1 MEAVRPS
8 RGRDLAQGLQ
18 FGDGFDVELEDAGF
32 KRRPHLIPRLA
43 DAGEHDPVRWDAAG
57 QRPAHLALGHDV
69 GSGAELCQRADH
81 REVGVGL
88 QRVADAG
95 ICPGEGVGEGA
106 VVRLER
112 R

>member
-1 MEAVRPS
+1 MEAVRPT
-8 RGRDLAQGLQ
+8 GRDLAQRLQ

-32 KRRPHLIPRLA
+32 QRGSHLILRLA
-43 DAGEHDPVRWDAAG
+43 DAGEHDPVRGNAAS
-57 QRPAHLALGHDV
+57 QRPAHSPSDTTSAPAPS
-69 GSGAELCQRADH
+69 SGQRADH

-95 ICPGEGVGEGA
+95 IRPGEGIGEGP
-106 VVRLER
+106 VVRFER